1 MASAAEVESVKGEAA
16 VRPRARRAVLA
27 MPEYHPPLAGRDAL
41 RLDFNENTL
50 AASPKVIARLRQVTA
65 EGLTKYPERE
75 GVERIAAA
83 HFGLQGEQVLL
94 TNGVDEAIHLVCAA
108 FLEEDDE
115 ALICTPTFFMYEVSA
130 GMMTAHVKKVQAD
143 ASLAFP
149 FDRFLAAVTAT
160 TKLIM
165 VASPNNP
172 TGAVV
177 GREQLLAICAAAP
190 QAVLM
195 VDEAYYHFH
204 GETVLGDVGRVPNLM
219 VARTFSKAYGLA
231 NLRIGMLAGS
241 AELLKY
247 VRKVSSPYNVNGVA
261 LDCLPVALADDAYVQ
276 WYGTQVNMGRVRMM
290 EGLRSLGVDF
300 FPSHANFVLMKIGAK
315 HAELVKAMRA
325 RGVLMRDRSTD
336 PGCEGYVR
344 ITVGVEEHVT
354 RGLAAMK
361 ESLAEIGWEREQ
373 GSEASESGQPVS
385 ESEREWE

>member
-1 MASAAEVESVKGEAA
+1 VSALVAPENALKGEAA
-16 VRPRARRAVLA
+16 VRPQARRAVLA

-83 HFGLQGEQVLL
+83 HFGLQAEQVLL

-130 GMMTAHVKKVQAD
+130 GMMTGHVKKVQAD

-149 FDRFLAAVTAT
+149 FDRFLAAITAK

-231 NLRIGMLAGS
+231 NLRIGMLAG
-241 AELLKY
+241 AADLIKF

-276 WYGTQVNMGRVRMM
+276 WYGTQVNTGRVRMM

-315 HAELVKAMRA
+315 HAELVTAMRA
-325 RGVLMRDRSTD
+325 RGVLLRDRSTD
-336 PGCEGYVR
+336 PGCDGYVR

-354 RGLAAMK
+354 RGLAALR
-361 ESLAEIGWEREQ
+361 ESLAEIGWEKQ
-373 GSEASESGQPVS
+373 QVSELASQPVS

>member
-1 MASAAEVESVKGEAA
+1 MASVAEVADVKSGAGI
-16 VRPRARRAVLA
+16 VPRARRAVLA
-27 MPEYHPPLAGRDAL
+27 MPEYHPPLAERDAL

-75 GVERIAAA
+75 GVERVVAA
-83 HFGLQGEQVLL
+83 HFGLQADQVLL

-115 ALICTPTFFMYEVSA
+115 AMVSTPTFFMYEVSA

-143 ASLAFP
+143 ASLEFP
-149 FDRFLAAVTAT
+149 YERFLAAITPR

-177 GREQLLAICAAAP
+177 SREQLLAICAAAP
-190 QAVLM
+190 QAVVM
-195 VDEAYYHFH
+195 VDEAYYHFF
-204 GETVLGDVGRVPNLM
+204 GESVMADVGKVPNLM

-241 AELLKY
+241 AELMKY

-261 LDCLPVALADDAYVQ
+261 LDCLPVALADEAYVA
-276 WYGTQVNMGRVRMM
+276 WYASQVRAGLMRMM
-290 EGLRSLGVDF
+290 DGLRALGMDF
-300 FPSHANFVLMKIGAK
+300 FPSHANFVLMKIGTK

-325 RGVLMRDRSTD
+325 RGVLLRDRSTD
-336 PGCEGYVR
+336 PGCDGYVR

-354 RGLAAMK
+354 RGLAALR
-361 ESLAEIGWEREQ
+361 ESLKEIGWAKEQ
-373 GSEASESGQPVS
+373 VGELASRQVS
-385 ESEREWE
+385 DDEREWE